1 MSQLEAKKKK
11 KQAGGGGSFLS
22 TWLCCLAMCWDSF
35 SVAQKNQKLENW
47 SLFFVHMKTRNV
59 YVMPLFSICHAR
71 VENEQTLF
79 KGSDAYLNYL
89 TIHQL

>member
-1 MSQLEAKKKK
+1 MY
-11 KQAGGGGSFLS
+11 
-22 TWLCCLAMCWDSF
+22 
-35 SVAQKNQKLENW
+35 VY
-47 SLFFVHMKTRNV
+47 V

-89 TIHQL
+89 TIHQLWISSCPSYKLIVCICGQNINLLKLLLPSKYG